1 MSRISL
7 VLTVALIAAC
17 GQKPPAEPPE
27 KSAAPANTNIADRDW
42 VLVVLGDK
50 AALVG
55 PQQKPPTLRLSSADS
70 RATGFGGC
78 NQYFAKYSLR
88 DDSLNFESPGATKM
102 FCAASD
108 SLERAFLG
116 MLPDVVTYQVRD
128 TVLALSTKNG
138 TVARFHAAR

>member
-1 MSRISL
+1 MSRITAIL
-7 VLTVALIAAC
+7 AVALCAAC

-42 VLVVLGDK
+42 VLVALGDK

-70 RATGFGGC
+70 RATGFAGC

-88 DDSLNFESPGATKM
+88 EDSLKFESPGATKM
-102 FCAASD
+102 YCAASD

-116 MLPDVVTYQVRD
+116 MLPDVATYQVRD
-128 TVLALSTKNG
+128 TVLALSTKSG
-138 TVARFHAAR
+138 TVARFHAAH

>member
-1 MSRISL
+1 MSRMSL
-7 VLTVALIAAC
+7 ILAALIAAC

-27 KSAAPANTNIADRDW
+27 KSAVPTVTDIADRDW
-42 VLVVLGDK
+42 VLVALGDK

-55 PQQKPPTLRLSSADS
+55 PQQKPPTLKLSSADS
-70 RATGFGGC
+70 RATGFAGC

-88 DDSLNFESPGATKM
+88 ADSLKFESPGATKM

-116 MLPDVVTYQVRD
+116 MLADVVTYQIRD

-138 TVARFHAAR
+138 TIARFHAAR